1 MLKKGPIAI
10 VSAMRE
16 ELHELIERMNADS
29 ITVGSRVF
37 WRANWL
43 GHDVIAVMSGIGKV
57 AAATTVA
64 TLIER
69 FDVAEVLFSGVA
81 GGLADQVK
89 VGDVVV
95 AKEMVQ
101 HDFDASPL
109 FPRYEIPL
117 YGQSH
122 FTSSTLQHEWLVQ
135 AAKTCLSGLSSAMQE
150 ENVLDS
156 LGVSL
161 RNITI
166 HEGLV
171 VSGDQFIANNIQR
184 EDLRARLP
192 LALAAEM
199 EGAAVAQVCFDFKV
213 PFAAVRVISDRAD
226 DQASVNFTH
235 FIEKV
240 AAPYG
245 AHVMQS
251 YLEIR
256 PHEA

>member
-1 MLKKGPIAI
+1 MRNLGPIAI
-10 VSAMRE
+10 VSAMQE
-16 ELHELIERMNADS
+16 ELSTLIELMS
-29 ITVGSRVF
+29 GEPTTVGSRVF
-37 WRANWL
+37 WRAKWF
-43 GHDVIAVMSGIGKV
+43 GHDVVAVLSGIGKV

-69 FDVAEVLFSGVA
+69 FGVQEVLFSGVA
-81 GGLADQVK
+81 GGLGDGVK

-95 AKEMVQ
+95 AKELLQ

-117 YGQSH
+117 YGRSH
-122 FTSSTLQHEWLVQ
+122 FVSSHLQHQWLVQ
-135 AAKTCLSGLSSAMQE
+135 AAKACLPGLSKAMQGE
-150 ENVLDS
+150 HLLGS
-156 LGVSL
+156 LGV
-161 RNITI
+161 NANEIVV

-171 VSGDQFIANNIQR
+171 VSGDQFISSQAQR

-199 EGAAVAQVCFDFKV
+199 EGASVAQVCFDFKV

-226 DQASVNFTH
+226 DQASVNFAQ
-235 FIEKV
+235 FIEEV

-245 AHVMQS
+245 AHVIQS
-251 YLEIR
+251 YLQTR
-256 PHEA
+256 PTDE